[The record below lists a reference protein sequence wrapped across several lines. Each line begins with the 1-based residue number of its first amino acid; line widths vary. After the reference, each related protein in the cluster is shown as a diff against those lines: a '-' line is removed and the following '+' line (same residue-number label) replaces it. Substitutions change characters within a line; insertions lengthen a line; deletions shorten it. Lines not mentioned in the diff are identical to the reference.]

1 MQRNSR
7 LLPSSEITLGNLQA
21 GKPEAAPHA
30 HDPRPI
36 FQYEQHLLD
45 TVVRPE
51 PSLFKPVIGRVIM
64 FRPDRKST
72 RLNSSHVATSYAVLC
87 LKKKK
92 TPSKYDERAPVQ
104 TR

>member
-64 FRPDRKST
+64 FRPHDQPVKGHPVRFKPLGSFSAHLVTAAREYVDAVT
-72 RLNSSHVATSYAVLC
+72 RLL
-87 LKKKK
+87 
-92 TPSKYDERAPVQ
+92 
-104 TR
+104 